1 MMKVHSLRI
10 LTYPMLFQG
19 EMDKSAIYVNIYEN
33 YYFFRSE
40 AGLEA
45 SFVSD

>member
-1 MMKVHSLRI
+1 MMKVHSLMI
-10 LTYPMLFQG
+10 LTYPMLFEG

-33 YYFFRSE
+33 YFFRSE